1 MPSRDLVALPL
12 PLQGMNDELQ
22 TQLLNQEKEVERLKH
37 ALEAAAER
45 SLSQPHSPARCARCG
60 QAAGRAGGLGIRS
73 SGAALLALRLQ
84 GPVGRLFATLQH
96 HNG

>member
-1 MPSRDLVALPL
+1 
-12 PLQGMNDELQ
+12 MNDELQ
-22 TQLLNQEKEVERLKH
+22 TQLLSQEKEVERLKH

-60 QAAGRAGGLGIRS
+60 QAAGRAGGLGGSFQRRS
-73 SGAALLALRLQ
+73 PSGAALLALCLQ
-84 GPVGRLFATLQH
+84 GPISCLFATLQH